1 MNNFKDQVNYW
12 AHMLDES
19 FSKELIFE
27 DKEGKNINKAEKWIK
42 QNHPEVIGKHLED
55 GTTITPRILTQEIRN
70 TIPNVRMADC
80 KFLVGA
86 TRLYFDGQ
94 SNPDEMQSQMNKL
107 NKMLKIICTAHA
119 DEYDNDFNGLSF
131 EELDK
136 KFSGAVKK
144 ELDLDRDQIGK
155 LQLIKNNE
163 YDIVP
168 IDSFD
173 EASKYAKYTSWCV
186 THYDDMYSN
195 YTKGGLGRFY
205 FCLQK
210 GFENVP
216 EVKGEGCPMDAY
228 GKSMIAISVND
239 DGSLN
244 TCTCRWN
251 HDNSGDDN
259 MMDTKEISE
268 FFGIDFYKTFKPY
281 DVNQLWERLL
291 KNQIPLKDLKKKEK
305 TFCETFKCIATY
317 KNDSEEYPDSDD
329 TFEFKKLID
338 GKIITLPF
346 IDATTTLIDNEFVT
360 LKDEQF
366 VKITPKTISN
376 MSGIAKG
383 EFIIPDGIKTIG
395 DLAFNGCKDMTNV
408 IIPNSVTKIGE
419 GAFENCHNLTSV
431 TIPDSVMSIGEAVF
445 EGCSGLKSMIIP
457 DSVKS
462 IEEHAFSGCS
472 ELTSVTIGNSV
483 TSIGVCAFR
492 QCSSLTS
499 IIIPDNVINV
509 ERQAFEK
516 CDNLI
521 NVKIGKGVSSIG
533 ENVFY
538 NCQKLQSLQI
548 ATSNPF
554 YKFVSGLLLTK
565 NGKTLISC
573 IKNDNVIIPDT
584 VENIGNS
591 AFFGSKITN
600 ITIPDNVKSIG
611 SSAFYYSN
619 LKSVIIPDS
628 VKSIGE
634 HAFFINYSDVLKTV
648 YVKGSI
654 DKVKSL
660 YKWSEKTE
668 FKQVDSLN
676 EMKCDSMIYYW
687 AHMLD
692 KAFPIG
698 DQLPTRS
705 LIASK

>member
-173 EASKYAKYTSWCV
+173 DAEKYGKYTSWCV
-186 THYDDMYSN
+186 THSDDMYAS

-268 FFGIDFYKTFKPY
+268 FFGVDFYKTFKPY
-281 DVNQLWERLL
+281 DVNQLWEKLL
-291 KNQIPLKDLKKKEK
+291 KNQIPLEDLKKKEK

-317 KNDSEEYPDSDD
+317 NSEEYSDD
-329 TFEFKKLID
+329 TFEFKKFID

-346 IDATTTLIDNEFVT
+346 IDATTTLINNEFVT

-376 MSGIAKG
+376 MAGIAKG
-383 EFIIPDGIKTIG
+383 EFIIPDGVKTIG
-395 DLAFNGCKDMTNV
+395 DSAFANCKDMTNV

-419 GAFENCHNLTSV
+419 GAFENCHNLTSI
-431 TIPDSVMSIGEAVF
+431 TIPDSVT
-445 EGCSGLKSMIIP
+445 
-457 DSVKS
+457 S

-472 ELTSVTIGNSV
+472 GLTSVTIPDSV
-483 TSIGVCAFR
+483 TSIGVCAFS

-499 IIIPDNVINV
+499 VIIPDNVINV

-538 NCQKLQSLQI
+538 DCQKLQSLQI

-611 SSAFYYSN
+611 SYAFYYSN

-628 VKSIGE
+628 VESIGDD
-634 HAFFINYSDVLKTV
+634 AFFINYGDILKTV

-660 YKWSEKTE
+660 YKWPEETE

-676 EMKCDSMIYYW
+676 EMKCNSMIYYW
-687 AHMLD
+687 THMLD
-692 KAFPIG
+692 EAFPIG